1 MHDIPYLLEAPRLRI
16 QNANAIS
23 SPHTWGFPAMS
34 AFVGLMHALERCL
47 HSEGLDLNLDSV
59 GVICHRHEP
68 QISRTGYT
76 HAFHLTRNPV
86 DKKGDTAAIVEE
98 GRTHLEI
105 TLVFAA
111 GGQAAEDH
119 RQGTGPELEAAIA
132 EILPTLRVAGGSVQP
147 PLARRG
153 AIPRP
158 SLIPVAEGE
167 EDRERQA
174 RRLLRRLLPGFALLS
189 RDDLLHTHHTHL
201 QETDPETDLLEAWLD
216 LARLNWAANR
226 ELSGDDGQEQ
236 VGWARRG
243 PPKGWF
249 VPIPVGYGALG
260 PLHEAGT
267 VEGARDDGTPLR
279 FVESLYSIG
288 EWKSPH
294 RLQSPAD
301 LLWYV
306 DNQEDEGLYRLR
318 NDYAPT
324 PEATN

>member
-1 MHDIPYLLEAPRLRI
+1 MHDIPYLLELPRLRV

-34 AFVGLMHALERCL
+34 AFVGLMHALERHL
-47 HSEGLDLNLDSV
+47 QAEGFDLRLDSV

-68 QISRTGYT
+68 QISGNGYVRG
-76 HAFHLTRNPV
+76 FHLTRNPV
-86 DKKGDTAAIVEE
+86 DKKGDTPAIVEE

-111 GGQAAEDH
+111 DGQAAMDH
-119 RQGTGPELEAAIA
+119 HLGTGPDLEAALA
-132 EILPTLRVAGGSVQP
+132 EILPTLRVAGGTIQP
-147 PLARRG
+147 SLSRRG
-153 AIPRP
+153 KTPKPRLFAI
-158 SLIPVAEGE
+158 AEDE
-167 EDRERQA
+167 EERRRQS
-174 RRLLRRLLPGFALLS
+174 RRLLRSWLPGFALLG
-189 RDDLLHTHHTHL
+189 RDDLLHAHHAQL
-201 QETDPETDLLEAWLD
+201 QETDPHTDLLDAWLD
-216 LARLNWAANR
+216 LARLNWKAHR
-226 ELSGDDGQEQ
+226 EASADSGEEQ
-236 VGWARRG
+236 VHWRRRG
-243 PPKGWF
+243 PPKGWV

-267 VEGARDDGTPLR
+267 VEGTRDESTPLR

-288 EWKSPH
+288 EWKRPH
-294 RLQSPAD
+294 RLRSPAE

-306 DNQEDEGLYRLR
+306 DNQEADGLYRLR